1 MAGPQNV
8 PKESAVQVASEKLV
22 AAMEQEMQQYL
33 ESVMQAVNDAPDGAW
48 IAGSEE
54 SVRDLSA
61 DFRRRVFRPRCA
73 DAGGRGGSRFFPLRT
88 TRQRASVWR
97 IKVAKTSPCSRS
109 TAVSRSGGVGGTHRK
124 QAA

>member
-61 DFRRRVFRPRCA
+61 DFRRRVFEHAVQMRV
-73 DAGGRGGSRFFPLRT
+73 DAAEAAFPPST
-88 TRQRASVWR
+88 QPGDGQAS
-97 IKVAKTSPCSRS
+97 
-109 TAVSRSGGVGGTHRK
+109 GE
-124 QAA
+124 

>member
-8 PKESAVQVASEKLV
+8 RRECAVQVAPEKLV

-61 DFRRRVFRPRCA
+61 GFRRRVF
-73 DAGGRGGSRFFPLRT
+73 
-88 TRQRASVWR
+88 QRAVQMRVDAAEAAFPPSDKR
-97 IKVAKTSPCSRS
+97 GDGEA
-109 TAVSRSGGVGGTHRK
+109 SG
-124 QAA
+124 Q